1 MTQITQIKIYRSAFV
16 SFVQFVDPIRVI
28 RAIRGP
34 IRVNSCHSW
43 THSWTFSPIRA
54 IRGPHSWMSKV
65 E

>member
-1 MTQITQIKIYRSAFV
+1 MTRITQIKIYRSAFV
-16 SFVQFVDPIRVI
+16 PFVSFVDPFVLI

-34 IRVNSCHSW
+34 
-43 THSWTFSPIRA
+43 